1 MDTPKLWTWADVSE
15 LLRVPVPTLRKWYF
29 LGRLPGIRLGDG
41 KRALIRFDPDAI
53 QAWLDRQR
61 VGGVK

>member
-1 MDTPKLWTWADVSE
+1 MDTSRLWTWADVSE

-41 KRALIRFDPDAI
+41 RRALVRFRPADI
-53 QAWLDRQR
+53 EAWIEQRR
-61 VGGVK
+61 VGGK